1 MSDDRRKRVSEG
13 CAKILTMASFLDDE
27 TVAAEAM
34 IEATVAVLMT
44 TMHDDR
50 GLVAERLR
58 RAADGLESERTG
70 GMH

>member
-1 MSDDRRKRVSEG
+1 M
-13 CAKILTMASFLDDE
+13 MASFLDDE